1 MGKGELEVV
10 RPAGVT
16 GEKQR
21 MQVTALQLLLQRRQ
35 RLYRQ
40 FVAFCQRGNETV
52 AAVRAEPDSIAGKEI
67 FPVHKVYHVPPCMT
81 GNQKT
86 LDPDPVDVD
95 DLIVVQQHFFIVDH
109 LLALGQLYQCQLPED
124 PDWLPTYRCRNYHHL
139 GGEGNGKFLLGVDG
153 QEVSVKPGE
162 VLYVPPKTLCGT
174 KTDSGM
180 IYTEIILKKEN
191 FTMNNIIKA
200 GQPTE
205 LKNLI
210 SYEEGSIANLDIAHA
225 DNMKFVLMA
234 FDEGTGLTP
243 HRAPGNAI
251 LTALEGKAIIGY
263 EGKDYELNAGESF
276 RFDKNGLHSVTAQGK
291 FKMSLL
297 LVIE

>member
-1 MGKGELEVV
+1 MNNAPFTVSQMRPIRAAMTV
-10 RPAGVT
+10 SRPARLGESVPVT
-16 GEKQR
+16 WFSLGAGTSITPEYYDCTTVYLVAEGSGEFILGDDGHYVHVKPDE
-21 MQVTALQLLLQRRQ
+21 LLL
-35 RLYRQ
+35 
-40 FVAFCQRGNETV
+40 
-52 AAVRAEPDSIAGKEI
+52 I
-67 FPVHKVYHVPPCMT
+67 
-81 GNQKT
+81 
-86 LDPDPVDVD
+86 
-95 DLIVVQQHFFIVDH
+95 
-109 LLALGQLYQCQLPED
+109 
-124 PDWLPTYRCRNYHHL
+124 
-139 GGEGNGKFLLGVDG
+139 
-153 QEVSVKPGE
+153 
-162 VLYVPPKTLCGT
+162 PPKMLCGT
-174 KTDSGM
+174 KTDSGLL
-180 IYTEIILKKEN
+180 YTEVILKKEN
-191 FTMNNIIKA
+191 PVMNSIIKA

-210 SYEEGSIANLDIAHA
+210 SYEEGSIANLDVVHT

>member
-1 MGKGELEVV
+1 MNNVPFTLSQV
-10 RPAGVT
+10 RPIRDSMTVSRPSGLGYGVPVTWFSLGAGT
-16 GEKQR
+16 SIIPESYDC
-21 MQVTALQLLLQRRQ
+21 TT
-35 RLYRQ
+35 LY
-40 FVAFCQRGNETV
+40 
-52 AAVRAEPDSIAGKEI
+52 
-67 FPVHKVYHVPPCMT
+67 
-81 GNQKT
+81 
-86 LDPDPVDVD
+86 
-95 DLIVVQQHFFIVDH
+95 
-109 LLALGQLYQCQLPED
+109 
-124 PDWLPTYRCRNYHHL
+124 L

-191 FTMNNIIKA
+191 FTMNNILKA

-210 SYEEGSIANLDIAHA
+210 SYEDGSIANLDLVHA

>member
-1 MGKGELEVV
+1 MQNYPFTLSQVRPIRDAMTIS
-10 RPAGVT
+10 RPAGLGRKVPVT
-16 GEKQR
+16 WFSLGADTSITPEYYDC
-21 MQVTALQLLLQRRQ
+21 TT
-35 RLYRQ
+35 LY
-40 FVAFCQRGNETV
+40 
-52 AAVRAEPDSIAGKEI
+52 
-67 FPVHKVYHVPPCMT
+67 
-81 GNQKT
+81 
-86 LDPDPVDVD
+86 
-95 DLIVVQQHFFIVDH
+95 
-109 LLALGQLYQCQLPED
+109 
-124 PDWLPTYRCRNYHHL
+124 L
-139 GGEGNGKFLLGVDG
+139 GGEGSGEFILGEEGREVPVHPG
-153 QEVSVKPGE
+153 QL
-162 VLYVPPKTLCGT
+162 LYVPPKMLCGS

-180 IYTEIILKKEN
+180 IYSEIILKKEN
-191 FTMNNIIKA
+191 FTMNSIIKA

-210 SYEEGSIANLDIAHA
+210 SYEEGSIANLDIVHA